1 VNACGCGRVL
11 ISTVALLINLPL
23 SVVIG
28 RTLSIRSTL
37 MYSPLFCSLE
47 LHFCHAQP
55 AASSLFSHAST
66 LLSKAECKQHEHILI
81 AESLLEW
88 ALRLTKQAHGPTCW
102 GMIPPRFAL
111 PSPHF
116 LPPADCSPSPTPA
129 TDPPPPPNPAD
140 RPEVRLPNLSR
151 ALSLGCEPLI

>member
-47 LHFCHAQP
+47 LYFCHAQP

-102 GMIPPRFAL
+102 GMLSRPRSPVSSL
-111 PSPHF
+111 PSACRLQPE
-116 LPPADCSPSPTPA
+116 PDAG
-129 TDPPPPPNPAD
+129 D
-140 RPEVRLPNLSR
+140 RPTASSQPRRSPR
-151 ALSLGCEPLI
+151 G